1 MQLISSLAGGLWSF
15 PMPALIAF
23 TGLWLGIRGGAFRG
37 LRPKTV
43 IKDGLSRLDMGSFS
57 ALSTA
62 LAGTVGTCNVVGVA
76 VAIYFGGPGA
86 LFWMW
91 ISALIGMAV
100 KYSEALLAVKF
111 KGGPMYYIRRGLG
124 KRFSGLAALFAAA
137 ASVSALCVGNMAQ
150 VGAISASASDI
161 FGGGKATQAVCAAAV
176 AVLVLIAFRGSSRG
190 KVLNM
195 IVPFMAVFYLFGC
208 AAVII
213 KNASALPGVF
223 GAILRGALRPEAM
236 AWGFRRGIVS
246 NEAGVGSSPI
256 AHAENRGKSPREEG
270 ALGVIE
276 VAFDTLI
283 ISTFSG
289 LMLLSSGT
297 EELPALWPSRAL
309 ATALGGAAPVF
320 TAVSIALFAFSSVLS
335 WSIYGEK
342 SFAYL
347 TGGREIALYR
357 AAFVLMAAA
366 SALMSF
372 DSAVAA
378 SDLMNAVMALPNL
391 AGLILLAPSV
401 RKETFL
407 H

>member
-1 MQLISSLAGGLWSF
+1 M
-15 PMPALIAF
+15 
-23 TGLWLGIRGGAFRG
+23 
-37 LRPKTV
+37 
-43 IKDGLSRLDMGSFS
+43 
-57 ALSTA
+57 
-62 LAGTVGTCNVVGVA
+62 
-76 VAIYFGGPGA
+76 
-86 LFWMW
+86 
-91 ISALIGMAV
+91 
-100 KYSEALLAVKF
+100 
-111 KGGPMYYIRRGLG
+111 
-124 KRFSGLAALFAAA
+124 
-137 ASVSALCVGNMAQ
+137 
-150 VGAISASASDI
+150 
-161 FGGGKATQAVCAAAV
+161 
-176 AVLVLIAFRGSSRG
+176 
-190 KVLNM
+190 
-195 IVPFMAVFYLFGC
+195 
-208 AAVII
+208 
-213 KNASALPGVF
+213 
-223 GAILRGALRPEAM
+223 
-236 AWGFRRGIVS
+236 
-246 NEAGVGSSPI
+246 
-256 AHAENRGKSPREEG
+256 
-270 ALGVIE
+270 
-276 VAFDTLI
+276 AFDTLL
-283 ISTFSG
+283 ISTLSG

>member
-1 MQLISSLAGGLWSF
+1 MQFISSIAGGLWSF

-23 TGLWLGIRGGAFRG
+23 TGLWLGVRGGAFRA
-37 LRPKTV
+37 LKPKTV
-43 IKDGLSRLDMGSFS
+43 IRDGLSRLDQGSFS

-62 LAGTVGTCNVVGVA
+62 LAGTVGTGNVVGVA

-91 ISALIGMAV
+91 ISALIGIAV
-100 KYSEALLAVKF
+100 KYSEALLAVKYR
-111 KGGPMYYIRRGLG
+111 GGPMYYISRGLG
-124 KRFSGLAALFAAA
+124 HRGLATAFAAA
-137 ASVSALCVGNMAQ
+137 ASVAALCAGNMAQ

-161 FGGGKATQAVCAAAV
+161 FGGGRTTQMICAASV
-176 AVLVLIAFRGSSRG
+176 ALLVLIAFRGSSRG
-190 KVLNM
+190 KTLNF
-195 IVPFMAVFYLFGC
+195 IVPFMAAFYLFGC

-213 KNASALPGVF
+213 KNLSALPGVF
-223 GAILRGALRPEAM
+223 TAILKGAPRPEAM

-256 AHAENRGKSPREEG
+256 AHAENRGKTPREEG

-276 VAFDTLI
+276 VAFDTLL

-289 LMLLSSGT
+289 LMLLTSGT

-309 ATALGGAAPVF
+309 SSALGGSAPAF

-347 TGGREIALYR
+347 TGGRGIALYR
-357 AAFVLMAAA
+357 AAFVFTAAA
-366 SALMSF
+366 SAMMSF
-372 DSAVAA
+372 DSAVAV

-391 AGLILLAPSV
+391 AGLLMLAPSV
-401 RKETFL
+401 RKETFSR
-407 H
+407 